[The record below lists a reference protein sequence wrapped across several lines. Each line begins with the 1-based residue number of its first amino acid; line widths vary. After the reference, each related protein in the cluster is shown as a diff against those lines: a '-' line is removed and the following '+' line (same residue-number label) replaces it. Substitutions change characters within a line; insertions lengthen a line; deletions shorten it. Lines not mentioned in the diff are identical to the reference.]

1 MDEEDMRC
9 SLIHWLPLSIQDMI
23 NCVLLWRKDYFNCL
37 PETEPYLN
45 MGTDNQ
51 QAISL
56 KSSVFLVGVFF
67 FSICMYLGWSKGD
80 SELGFSGR

>member
-1 MDEEDMRC
+1 MDEEDMSC

-23 NCVLLWRKDYFNCL
+23 NCVLLWRKDYFNRL

-56 KSSVFLVGVFF
+56 KSSVL
-67 FSICMYLGWSKGD
+67 
-80 SELGFSGR
+80 